1 MILSVKNL
9 KKTFKDGDKVLEVL
23 KGVSFNLNKGDI
35 LTIKG
40 PSGSGKSTLLS
51 LLGTLDQPDSGEIII
66 DNNNLKDIKDYDLI
80 RNTHIGFIFQFH
92 NLISELNVVENVT
105 IPTLIAGK
113 KIDEAYVNELFDYFD
128 LSNRKKSF
136 PLDLSGGEKQR
147 ISAMRAIINKPSI
160 VIADEP
166 TGNLDEHNAIKMIEL
181 FQKLNHDFNLTFV
194 IATHDKKVFNI
205 PPPNIIWSDF
215 NINFLINL
223 PN

>member
-23 KGVSFNLNKGDI
+23 KGVSFDLCKGDI

-51 LLGTLDQPDSGEIII
+51 LLGTLDQPDSGEVII
-66 DNNNLKDIKDYDLI
+66 DNKSLKDVKDYDLI

-92 NLISELNVVENVT
+92 NLIAELNVVENVT

-113 KIDEAYVNELFDYFD
+113 KIDTDYVNELFDYFD

-147 ISAMRAIINKPSI
+147 VSAMRAIMNKPSI

-166 TGNLDEHNAIKMIEL
+166 TGNLDEYNAIKMIDL
-181 FQKLNHDFNLTFV
+181 FQKLNRDFNLTFV
-194 IATHDKKVFNI
+194 IATHDEKVFNI
-205 PPPNIIWSDF
+205 GSKKM
-215 NINFLINL
+215 NL
-223 PN
+223 YDGNLLKL

>member
-23 KGVSFNLNKGDI
+23 KGISFNLHKGDI

-51 LLGTLDQPDSGEIII
+51 LLGTLDQPDSGEIVI
-66 DNNNLKDIKDYDLI
+66 NQKNLKDVKDYDLI

-92 NLISELNVVENVT
+92 NLIAELNVVENVT

-113 KIDEAYVNELFDYFD
+113 KIDTDYVDELFEYFD

-147 ISAMRAIINKPSI
+147 VSAMRAIINKPSI

-166 TGNLDEHNAIKMIEL
+166 TGNLDEHNAIKMIDL
-181 FQKLNHDFNLTFV
+181 FQKLNQDFNLTFV
-194 IATHDKKVFNI
+194 IATHDEKVFNI
-205 PPPNIIWSDF
+205 GSKKT
-215 NINFLINL
+215 NL
-223 PN
+223 YDGNLLEL